1 MLCTGRSSLDG
12 RFACEDRLAAMTYV
26 DTEYFNVIEGQQW
39 TLGILSS

>member
-26 DTEYFNVIEGQQW
+26 DTGVFIEGQQYI
-39 TLGILSS
+39 TH

>member
-26 DTEYFNVIEGQQW
+26 DTEY
-39 TLGILSS
+39 LSKVNSGH